1 MHTIRLLQSCEQIF
15 RTGSLQVRVDNRD
28 ELLDI
33 KSGKW
38 PYDMIMQKAE
48 NLIWAIENH
57 YTTSSLPE
65 YPEIQRTEGLL
76 VEIRKKLYK

>member
-38 PYDMIMQKAE
+38 PYDMIMQKQKTLFGLSRIITPLLLFR
-48 NLIWAIENH
+48 N
-57 YTTSSLPE
+57 
-65 YPEIQRTEGLL
+65 IQR
-76 VEIRKKLYK
+76 YKGQKVYW